1 MKKKSLKKMKI
12 ENLKNGEG
20 GEKMKLFPLRSR
32 K

>member
-1 MKKKSLKKMKI
+1 MKI